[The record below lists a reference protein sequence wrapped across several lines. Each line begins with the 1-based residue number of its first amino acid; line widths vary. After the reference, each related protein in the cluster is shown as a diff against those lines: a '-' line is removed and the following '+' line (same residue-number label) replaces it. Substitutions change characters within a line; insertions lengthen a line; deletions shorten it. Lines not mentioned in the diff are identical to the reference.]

1 MRFIRKH
8 KIQEV
13 AKTRRTTNG
22 GTKNQKA
29 PTSSKVRPFLL
40 VRIAK
45 RQIILKENVG
55 GGQMSSAESVAIWDM

>member
-13 AKTRRTTNG
+13 AKTRRTTDG

-29 PTSSKVRPFLL
+29 PTSYKVRHFLL
-40 VRIAK
+40 VCIAK
-45 RQIILKENVG
+45 RQTILKENVG
-55 GGQMSSAESVAIWDM
+55 GGQMSSAKIVAICDM